1 MSLCSTKFKTKE
13 TLLLDSTRPIG
24 NPINTDPGRP
34 KTTSAGV
41 LSSWYALRA
50 TYSRELKV
58 QTLLN
63 ERGVR
68 TFVPMMWKKRTVN
81 GKEEKKLVPAVSNLC
96 FAYATKAQLDDFIRS
111 FGDSPMAQYYWDRIA
126 SRPLTIPE
134 KAMEDFIT
142 VASSLDEDLIYLSEI
157 SDKLREGQLVEV
169 IDGPFKGVKG
179 KIVRIKKNRRVLVE
193 LPGLLAV
200 STNYLHPQL
209 LKLAAE

>member
-1 MSLCSTKFKTKE
+1 MDILQKAKSITEKRRLFITSKCFVIPLVGITSKQK
-13 TLLLDSTRPIG
+13 TLLT
-24 NPINTDPGRP
+24 
-34 KTTSAGV
+34 
-41 LSSWYALRA
+41 
-50 TYSRELKV
+50 
-58 QTLLN
+58 

-111 FGDSPMAQYYWDRIA
+111 FGDSPMAQYYWDRTA

-193 LPGLLAV
+193 LPGFLAV